1 MIDFLTHHN
10 WESAEDNLLFA
21 FLLEDQTQN
30 DQYNATHTV
39 SSTQEPTLTDGNT
52 SIVDSSD

>member
-1 MIDFLTHHN
+1 
-10 WESAEDNLLFA
+10 LFA